1 MLIKAFIV
9 AFKAHRGQKD
19 KGGKPYIL
27 HPLKVAF
34 KVRGIESKT
43 VALLHDTVEDTYITL
58 ETLKKSGFPRNIIL
72 AVDRLTKRKDETYA
86 EYLSRV
92 KHNRLAKDVK
102 IADLQHNSNLK
113 RLKVIT
119 KKDIARAEKYSRA
132 IEYLRYGE

>member
-72 AVDRLTKRKDETYA
+72 AEIGRASCRE
-86 EYLSRV
+86 RV
-92 KHNRLAKDVK
+92 
-102 IADLQHNSNLK
+102 
-113 RLKVIT
+113 
-119 KKDIARAEKYSRA
+119 
-132 IEYLRYGE
+132 